1 MNEEQHNQRGLTL
14 IELLI
19 SIAIVGILATGI
31 FSFISFVYQNQ
42 IKSYQLAQRTEQAL
56 IMKAAL
62 DNSVTNAGSI
72 AAPTLSSGGG
82 YTNGSTPFN
91 IFGAIGNFLYGNCP
105 AQGLFGNIYG
115 FLNTTTNTIF
125 NDCFLVDTTPSI
137 LQQQMETRTSSQYP
151 FQQLRSQPQVLHY
164 PSIG

>member
-1 MNEEQHNQRGLTL
+1 MNHFIQMGVKYRNQRGLTL

-19 SIAIVGILATGI
+19 SIAIVGIMATGI
-31 FSFISFVYQNQ
+31 FSFMSSVYQNQ

-115 FLNTTTNTIF
+115 FLNTTTNTI
-125 NDCFLVDTTPSI
+125 LA
-137 LQQQMETRTSSQYP
+137 
-151 FQQLRSQPQVLHY
+151 LRQIEWVGGRMLWSGRALNW
-164 PSIG
+164 S